1 MQCLDHPENATTGFC
16 RNCGRG
22 VCGECS
28 VDIGGVPHCQKCKDE
43 LTSSSA
49 AESSEAQAP
58 PISDPGEQPAAQTPP
73 PPPSRP
79 RITPVYHDPKA
90 PSPLLAGVLGI
101 FPGLGAVYNGQY
113 VKGFIHV
120 IIFGVLMSIADGSG
134 SAEALIMPIVAL
146 FFLYMPIEAVRTA
159 QAMRR
164 GEQVDELSG
173 VAGPLLRASSNS
185 PVVGV
190 ALILFGVFALLLNLE
205 IFRFEDIRPFWPLI
219 LIAFGAYQLFV
230 GLRPSGKGHSSTPGN
245 NSGTAED

>member
-1 MQCLDHPENATTGFC
+1 MQCPDHPENATTAFC

-28 VDIGGVPHCQKCKDE
+28 VDVDGVPYCAKCKEELDPAPATAADE
-43 LTSSSA
+43 PQPP
-49 AESSEAQAP
+49 EAPPTQAP
-58 PISDPGEQPAAQTPP
+58 PAQSPPPLGATAPP
-73 PPPSRP
+73 PPRASA
-79 RITPVYHDPKA
+79 YEDPKA
-90 PSPLLAGVLGI
+90 PNPVLAGVLGI

-120 IIFGVLMSIADGSG
+120 IIFGLLMSIADGG
-134 SAEALIMPIVAL
+134 GFAVPIVAL

-173 VAGPLLRASSNS
+173 LAGPLLKASSRS
-185 PVVGV
+185 PVVGLG
-190 ALILFGVFALLLNLE
+190 LILFGIFALLVNLE
-205 IFRFEDIRPFWPLI
+205 IFSFQDIKPFWPVV

-230 GLRPSGKGHSSTPGN
+230 GLKRPRPGRETLE
-245 NSGTAED
+245 S